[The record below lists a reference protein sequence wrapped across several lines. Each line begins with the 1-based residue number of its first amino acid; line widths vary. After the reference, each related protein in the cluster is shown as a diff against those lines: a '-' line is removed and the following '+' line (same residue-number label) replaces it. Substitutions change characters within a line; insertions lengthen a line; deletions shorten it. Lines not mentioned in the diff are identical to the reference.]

1 MPEKQRIL
9 WAMIE
14 TKIKKRNSA
23 GEFTVEL
30 FVDGIHQKEADYFTD
45 DRKDAATTAAD
56 MLKRADPVV
65 DLPKRKTM
73 VKLESRIVTG
83 NGWIAG
89 LKEKEQREQFTASIR
104 RDRYP
109 EGVKGSPLGRGWS
122 EEQAKADLIRRVID
136 ESGIRLE
143 LYQDQ
148 PTKTN

>member
-1 MPEKQRIL
+1 
-9 WAMIE
+9 
-14 TKIKKRNSA
+14 
-23 GEFTVEL
+23 
-30 FVDGIHQKEADYFTD
+30 
-45 DRKDAATTAAD
+45 
-56 MLKRADPVV
+56 MLKRAAPVV

>member
-1 MPEKQRIL
+1 
-9 WAMIE
+9 MIE

-23 GEFTVEL
+23 G
-30 FVDGIHQKEADYFTD
+30 I
-45 DRKDAATTAAD
+45 
-56 MLKRADPVV
+56 
-65 DLPKRKTM
+65 PKRKTL
-73 VKLESRIVTG
+73 VELESRTITG

-89 LKEKEQREQFTASIR
+89 LKEGEEREQFTASIR

-122 EEQAKADLIRRVID
+122 EEQAKTDLIRRVID